1 MNFFNYFI
9 LASVFI
15 IKILSQEQCFSVE
28 EIKSSNSLFI
38 YNESVYDLA
47 DYNNHPGGDSS
58 LNGLPGNMLS
68 DFVNNNTYSFH
79 LDSDTFYSDLVKIF
93 KGKICVDTT
102 PLPTTFP
109 TTSSEIN
116 DTTLQTSTTSTSIT
130 SKEIYKTTLQTFTST
145 PTTKSL
151 SCLPFVF
158 PNYVIDYNPTNT
170 LLKSEN
176 IIGLILNENGGTR
189 ISISNVR
196 QSKIDVSMKVSS
208 GMNIVSSIYLVGYS
222 GDQVNFNVVQNS
234 ENTTI
239 IETNYYYR
247 NLVKYDIN
255 AIFVNKNTEFSSDFH
270 KYTII
275 SLEDSYEYLLDNIS
289 IRKIYKKDVD
299 MFPDNIDLLKISI
312 WEAPPSSWGGPGLV
326 LNNKTIQYETLI
338 SSISIE
344 CFTNGDASF
353 NQQDSSSS
361 TSNVKNEI
369 GLILSLYF
377 TLSYI
382 FFC

>member
-68 DFVNNNTYSFH
+68 DFVNNNKYSFH

-116 DTTLQTSTTSTSIT
+116 DTTLQTST
-130 SKEIYKTTLQTFTST
+130 TST

-312 WEAPPSSWGGPGLV
+312 WEAPPSFWGGPGLV

-353 NQQDSSSS
+353 NQQDSSSI
-361 TSNVKNEI
+361 NVKNEI

-377 TLSYI
+377 TLSFI